1 MTRRQL
7 REETFK
13 ALFQYEFYN
22 DEEDDG
28 LKARQMRFFVDE
40 DQDFEADE
48 AQRNEIAER
57 VAEIAGYVREI
68 DDRINA
74 VSGDWKT
81 TRMNKVDLALLR
93 LAVYE
98 MTVER
103 LEEKIAINEA
113 VELAKAYGTDD
124 SGRFVNGVL
133 GRIVRQA

>member
-13 ALFQYEFYN
+13 ALFQYEFYK
-22 DEEDDG
+22 DEEDGD
-28 LKARQMRFFVDE
+28 LKARQMRFFVEE
-40 DQDFEADE
+40 DMDFAADE
-48 AQRNEIAER
+48 KQREEIAER
-57 VAEIAGYVREI
+57 VVEIAGYVDEI
-68 DDRINA
+68 DARINEI
-74 VSGDWKT
+74 SDDWKT
-81 TRMNKVDLALLR
+81 SRMNRVDLTLLR

-113 VELAKAYGTDD
+113 VELAKLYGTDD

-133 GRIVRQA
+133 GRIVRKA